1 MATGRARAARAAL
14 AEALTSKP
22 NRLCAATLAVAEGE
36 TAATAGDFAAGLN
49 PTVDRRAGV
58 SGAAA
63 DDEANDDER
72 ATLEEAAAENDTEA
86 LKEAPA
92 RIMRSSEG
100 VLIIEKGRPAPS
112 VGRFEFVTVAAS
124 FGVVGAGASAAPP
137 D

>member
-22 NRLCAATLAVAEGE
+22 NRLLAAAFAVAGGE
-36 TAATAGDFAAGLN
+36 AAVMAGDFAAGLN
-49 PTVDRRAGV
+49 PTVERRAGV

-63 DDEANDDER
+63 DDEDER
-72 ATLEEAAAENDTEA
+72 TTLEEAAAENDAEA

-100 VLIIEKGRPAPS
+100 VLIKENGRPAPS
-112 VGRFEFVTVAAS
+112 VGRFEFVTVAS
-124 FGVVGAGASAAPP
+124 GVGVVGAGASAAPP